1 MGVKR
6 GINIVN
12 DGLAFYIDAG
22 NKRSY
27 PGSGTNADVLIS
39 NIDGTLINGTSFG
52 SNNGGVFSL
61 DGVNDYIDIP
71 SYNFGVGECTISCWI
86 FHTRAA
92 TNVADGIISKSA
104 SGKREFFLRIEGAGS
119 SNAEGLY
126 LWKSPTGTGA
136 GNIFVTGVTVPL
148 NEWQNVVVTVNSTN
162 VEFYLNGVNVK
173 SYSGSYT
180 LFNGDAPFRI
190 GNWVENAGFGYDFQG
205 DISNISY
212 YTRAL
217 SSTEVLQNYNA
228 LKHRYV

>member
-1 MGVKR
+1 MGVTR

-39 NIDGTLINGTSFG
+39 NIDGTLINGTGFG

-104 SGKREFFLRIEGAGS
+104 SGKREFFLRIEGAS
-119 SNAEGLY
+119 SPNAEGLY

-148 NEWQNVVVTVNSTN
+148 NQWQNIVVTVNSTN

-190 GNWVENAGFGYDFQG
+190 GEWAESAGIGYDFQG

-212 YTRAL
+212 YTRVL

>member
-1 MGVKR
+1 MGR
-6 GINIVN
+6 SLGINIIR
-12 DGLAFYIDAG
+12 DGLVLYVDGASG
-22 NKRSY
+22 KSY
-27 PGSGTNADVLIS
+27 AKSGTDLNDIIS
-39 NIDGTLINGTSFG
+39 NIDGTLVNGVGYDTDNLGYFI
-52 SNNGGVFSL
+52 F
-61 DGVNDYIDIP
+61 DGVDDYIDMS
-71 SYNFGVGECTISCWI
+71 SYNFGVAECTISCWI

-119 SNAEGLY
+119 PNAEGLY
-126 LWKSPTGTGA
+126 LWKSTTGTGA
-136 GNIFVTGVTVPL
+136 GNIFVTEVAIPL
-148 NEWQNVVVTVNSTN
+148 NQWQNIVVTVNSTN

-190 GNWVENAGFGYDFQG
+190 GNWVENAGIGYDFQG

-217 SSTEVLQNYNA
+217 SSTEVLHNYNA
-228 LKHRYV
+228 LKYRFI